1 MKFVAQR
8 KNNYVDTQQLIT
20 NKKKYCIHNKTK
32 SYCSG
37 IALTRLMRLRV
48 TPFNLCQANQ

>member
-20 NKKKYCIHNKTK
+20 NKKYCIHNKTK